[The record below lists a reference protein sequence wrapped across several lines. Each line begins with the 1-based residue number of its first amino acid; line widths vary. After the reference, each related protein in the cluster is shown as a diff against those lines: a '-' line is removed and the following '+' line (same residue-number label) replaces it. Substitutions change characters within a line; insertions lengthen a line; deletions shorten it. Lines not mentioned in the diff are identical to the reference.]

1 MFKLSMVY
9 IYSFKTYVYP
19 LSGSSELKLHFSFTS
34 LFVVAYQYDIYIL
47 YIVFCVCKSTKLI
60 MWTNTCVTKPYKRRE
75 GLTSAFFM
83 VNRFWWFWRIFY
95 HHFVLE
101 ITWTKSFSIVT
112 EKFQQSIVC
121 VMIFFNVIKYNDQQW
136 NG

>member
-9 IYSFKTYVYP
+9 FYSFKTYVYP

-60 MWTNTCVTKPYKRRE
+60 MWTNTCVTKQYKRRE
-75 GLTSAFFM
+75 GLTPAFFM
-83 VNRFWWFWRIFY
+83 VNRFWWFWEFCFRNYVNKVVNVFSRRIFPWPVIIY
-95 HHFVLE
+95 SDWKISTINCVCHVF
-101 ITWTKSFSIVT
+101 
-112 EKFQQSIVC
+112 FQR
-121 VMIFFNVIKYNDQQW
+121 N
-136 NG
+136 